1 MTRITCGQALEQMQR
16 ALGHDD
22 AGTPPALAAH
32 LGECAACAE
41 AWAAQHAVRELLAG
55 RDPAPVP
62 PGFTA
67 RLDAALDDLMP
78 WWLRIDWRWWT
89 LRAAAPLAA
98 LLLLAGGAATW
109 TAASSSD
116 TGGSSVTS
124 ALVDT
129 SSSVSNDSLLLAVLS
144 GSPDDAV
151 SRYEGGIE

>member
-1 MTRITCGQALEQMQR
+1 MLRRQR
-16 ALGHDD
+16 ERSKEIEDD
-22 AGTPPALAAH
+22 LPEPSADYL
-32 LGECAACAE
+32 
-41 AWAAQHAVRELLAG
+41 RELNEAYQHFFFHYNATPLLVVETSHFEVG
-55 RDPAPVP
+55 
-62 PGFTA
+62 GN
-67 RLDAALDDLMP
+67 DAALDDLMP